1 MEGQRE
7 IELTDLEC
15 GPINALA
22 GQIDALI
29 QQRNG
34 MVMYL
39 ANLKGVSNSG
49 IDVRGNKLIVT
60 PRPDNAKETK

>member
-7 IELTDLEC
+7 IELTDLES
-15 GPINALA
+15 GPISSLGA
-22 GQIDALI
+22 QIDALI

-49 IDVRGNKLIVT
+49 IDVRGNKLIIT
-60 PRPDNAKETK
+60 PRPNLKETK